1 MVPLAILVLY
11 YTCLHLASIATLCCL
26 AAVCSYIL
34 TAMVYNQC
42 LLAVVL
48 LFTAVRLVIPAA
60 DQLGN
65 ATYEVRVLE
74 TPQGEVCPSA
84 EQLEMTRSVIQ
95 NQILAIIRERVLP
108 PPPSYECGGTSGW
121 TRVAF
126 INMTDPS
133 QECPSGLALTSYSK
147 RTCGRTTSAYP
158 RCDSESTSF
167 SVGGMTY
174 SRVCGRIIGYQFG
187 DSYAFLRYNIG
198 RATTIDST
206 YVAGVSLTH
215 RAPGPRQHIWTFA
228 IGRTETDQSGY
239 AGTLCPCST
248 TGNVS
253 VPPFVGNNYF
263 CESGLNTAY
272 TGSSQYVLY
281 PDDPLWDGQSCRAGT
296 TCCQFNTPPWFTRDL
311 PTSTSDDIE
320 LRLCYE
326 DDSNFEDIPLE
337 LIELYVQ

>member
-1 MVPLAILVLY
+1 M
-11 YTCLHLASIATLCCL
+11 
-26 AAVCSYIL
+26 
-34 TAMVYNQC
+34 YNQC

-48 LFTAVRLVIPAA
+48 LFTAVRSVTVLPAA

-65 ATYEVRVLE
+65 VTYELRVLE
-74 TPQGEVCPSA
+74 TPQGEVCPAA
-84 EQLEMTRSVIQ
+84 EQLEMTQSVIQ

-108 PPPSYECGGTSGW
+108 PPPSYE
-121 TRVAF
+121 
-126 INMTDPS
+126 
-133 QECPSGLALTSYSK
+133 
-147 RTCGRTTSAYP
+147 
-158 RCDSESTSF
+158 
-167 SVGGMTY
+167 Y

-198 RATTIDST
+198 RATAIDST

-215 RAPGPRQHIWTFA
+215 GPPETRQHIWTFA
-228 IGRTETDQSGY
+228 VGRTETDQSGY

-272 TGSSQYVLY
+272 TGNSHYVLY
-281 PDDPLWDGQSCRAGT
+281 LDDPLWDGQNCRAGT

>member
-1 MVPLAILVLY
+1 M
-11 YTCLHLASIATLCCL
+11 
-26 AAVCSYIL
+26 
-34 TAMVYNQC
+34 
-42 LLAVVL
+42 
-48 LFTAVRLVIPAA
+48 
-60 DQLGN
+60 
-65 ATYEVRVLE
+65 
-74 TPQGEVCPSA
+74 CPTA
-84 EQLEMTRSVIQ
+84 EQLEMTQNEIRSE
-95 NQILAIIRERVLP
+95 ILTIIHECVLP
-108 PPPSYECGGTSGW
+108 PQPTYECEGMSGW

-133 QECPSGLALTSYSK
+133 QECPSGLALTTYSK
-147 RTCGRTTSAYP
+147 RTCVRTI
-158 RCDSESTSF
+158 STDVTQYHSVLEARHTAV
-167 SVGGMTY
+167 SVGE
-174 SRVCGRIIGYQFG
+174 S
-187 DSYAFLRYNIG
+187 L
-198 RATTIDST
+198 ATSLEIVMHFSGTILEELPPLTPHS

-215 RAPGPRQHIWTFA
+215 GAPGPRQHIWTFA
-228 IGRTETDQSGY
+228 VVRNETDQSGY
-239 AGTLCPCST
+239 SGTLCPCST

-272 TGSSQYVLY
+272 TGSSQYELY
-281 PDDPLWDGQSCRAGT
+281 LDDPLWDGQNCRAGT